1 MAQTAIKSAKTLIRC
16 IVAPYEADSQLAF
29 LSRNNIVDAV
39 LTEDSDLFIFEA
51 NTAGFQIIT
60 AYSMLHTR
68 PLIG

>member
-1 MAQTAIKSAKTLIRC
+1 VKTLLRC

-51 NTAGFQIIT
+51 NTAGFQIN
-60 AYSMLHTR
+60 SR

>member
-1 MAQTAIKSAKTLIRC
+1 MTESLFFDRPITYLKTYLRC

-51 NTAGFQIIT
+51 NTGSFQNDT
-60 AYSMLHTR
+60 H
-68 PLIG
+68 